1 VLNVGNRPFQD
12 DLKQLFSEELLTG
25 DYAFTPADRIKKPSV
40 TLCRWIIIA
49 LQHISPEGTVE
60 GFKKCC
66 VSSAVGGTDDDMLW
80 NDSEVEGKLGVS
92 VRKMKVLTVKRKT
105 VTVTGKGR

>member
-1 VLNVGNRPFQD
+1 
-12 DLKQLFSEELLTG
+12 LTG
-25 DYAFTPADRIKKPSV
+25 DHAFTPADRIKKPSV
-40 TLCRWIIIA
+40 TLVCQWIIIA
-49 LQHISPEGTVE
+49 LQHISPEGTVK

-66 VSSAVGGTDDDMLW
+66 VSGAFDGTDDDMLW

-105 VTVTGKGR
+105 VTLIDKGR